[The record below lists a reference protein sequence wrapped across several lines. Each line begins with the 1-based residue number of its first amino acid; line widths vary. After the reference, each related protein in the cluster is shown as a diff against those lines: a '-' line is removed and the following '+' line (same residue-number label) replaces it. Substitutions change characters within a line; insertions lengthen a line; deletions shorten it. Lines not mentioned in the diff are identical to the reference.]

1 MLSTSR
7 HVFDSR
13 VLPLLGKFIQ
23 DLDEIIL
30 EYGNTP
36 ELRQEIMT
44 NLKRRAD
51 EQWSKCELTF

>member
-7 HVFDSR
+7 HTFDSK

-30 EYGNTP
+30 EQGNTP
-36 ELRQEIMT
+36 ELRQEILT
-44 NLKRRAD
+44 NLKRRVD
-51 EQWSKCELTF
+51 EQWSKCGLTF